1 MPNIEVTD
9 GRGSAR
15 RNTLHTSMQA
25 SSSSSR
31 PEPGGVC
38 VVSIMRGASYR
49 DGPYPGAALRANKV
63 AYCKRCGYRCILLE
77 EDGSGWRLTL
87 ADTPE
92 EPMLDFDGRPIRR
105 SFGSDVLAGCPDL
118 SIGAAELPESGL
130 RFNDQGTPVALSA
143 SLMFELEAGDRK
155 DSIKVAVSASTGRVS
170 INRN

>member
-1 MPNIEVTD
+1 MRRGFTLFEV
-9 GRGSAR
+9 
-15 RNTLHTSMQA
+15 MM
-25 SSSSSR
+25 
-31 PEPGGVC
+31 
-38 VVSIMRGASYR
+38 VVSILAIVASVVVPLV
-49 DGPYPGAALRANKV
+49 GNNEASQLRA
-63 AYCKRCGYRCILLE
+63 AAELLAADIEDIQARALAEPESPGCILLE